1 MFFSGLNN
9 LNYKTISFMKTK
21 FTSIS
26 ALLLIALFA
35 NCENKNKSSQ
45 STAET
50 TQETKTTNVDSARV
64 NGTACDITISGIH
77 FTKSVNGADTLATAD
92 TNSKITFKTGAKKDY
107 FSDPNGK
114 LSNNTAPIL
123 LSKIDNKKPFTL
135 ISKVT
140 PEFTKEGLYNAAVL
154 YIYVHDNFWQ
164 KLCYEQDE
172 RGNHR
177 IVSVRTI
184 GTSDD
189 NNHDKVTTPSIYMKI
204 SSDTETVAN
213 YYSYDKKNWH
223 MVRLY
228 ENNYPDEIWVGIS
241 NQCPMDDGSFSV
253 FEDLSLVQNSVSDFR
268 MGN

>member
-1 MFFSGLNN
+1 
-9 LNYKTISFMKTK
+9 MKTK
-21 FTSIS
+21 ITSIS

-45 STAET
+45 STAGIT
-50 TQETKTTNVDSARV
+50 PETKTTNVDSARV

-77 FTKSVNGADTLATAD
+77 FTKSINNADTLATAD
-92 TNSKITFKTGAKKDY
+92 ANGKVTFKAGAKKDY

-114 LSNNTAPIL
+114 LSNNTAPII

-140 PEFTKEGLYNAAVL
+140 PEFTKEGLYNAGVL

-164 KLCYEQDE
+164 KLCFEQDE

-177 IVSVRTI
+177 VVSVRTI

-204 SSDTETVAN
+204 SSDTKTVAS
-213 YYSYDKKNWH
+213 YYSYDKKDWH

-228 ENNYPDEIWVGIS
+228 KNNYPAEIWVGIS
-241 NQCPMDDGSFSV
+241 NQCPVDKGSVSY
-253 FEDLSLVQNSVSDFR
+253 FEDLSLVQNSVTDFR